1 MLTSLLH
8 DCSLIADEIY
18 YLIKE
23 DFEPHKITKKVLQYP
38 ISHFTSYCYIVIGE
52 MIERDIPF
60 DLDIDTISI
69 LGHGLPVVEI
79 ADIFNPW
86 MGTSLLRYDYNH
98 FMYYDDTITE
108 LERLQLSRDIEE
120 IWYTIC

>member
-1 MLTSLLH
+1 
-8 DCSLIADEIY
+8 
-18 YLIKE
+18 
-23 DFEPHKITKKVLQYP
+23 
-38 ISHFTSYCYIVIGE
+38 